1 MQIQWY
7 PGHMAKAKRLLKEQ
21 LKLVDLV
28 IEVLD
33 ARIPRSSSNPE
44 FANLVGKKPRIIVL
58 NKEDLAEAE
67 ENIKWINYFQTNGFL
82 AIKMNSTNRKGV
94 DVLFQTIKKAVSER
108 QKNLV
113 AKGLLPRPT
122 RAMVV
127 GIPNVGKSSLINNL
141 VQRGSAKTGKKPG
154 VTKGQQWI
162 RLLPDLELLDTP
174 GLLWPKFEEPQV
186 GFHLALIGAISDQ
199 VFDVTEVA
207 VKFIEFLR
215 NVYPSALI
223 QRYKLE
229 RLEGDSYLLLE
240 QIGRKRGLI
249 GTGGTVEID
258 KAALTLLQDFRQG
271 KLGRITLEKI

>member
-44 FANLVGKKPRIIVL
+44 LAKLVGAKPRIIVL

-67 ENIKWINYFQTNGFL
+67 ENIKWINYFKNNGIL
-82 AIKMNSTNRKGV
+82 AVKMNSTNRKGV
-94 DVLFQTIKKAVSER
+94 NVLSQAIKKAVSER
-108 QKNLV
+108 QRKLV
-113 AKGLLPRPT
+113 AKGLLPRPA

-141 VQRGSAKTGKKPG
+141 VQKGSAKTGDKPG

-162 RLLPDLELLDTP
+162 RLLSDLELLDTP
-174 GLLWPKFEEPQV
+174 GLLWPKFEDPQV
-186 GFHLALIGAISDQ
+186 GFHLALTGAISDQ

-207 VKFIEFLR
+207 AQFLEFLR
-215 NVYPSALI
+215 DSYPSVLS

-229 RLEGDSYLLLE
+229 KLEGDNYYLLE
-240 QIGRKRGLI
+240 QIGRKRGLLRA
-249 GTGGTVEID
+249 GEVVELE
-258 KAALTLLQDFRQG
+258 KTAFMLLQEFRQG
-271 KLGRITLEKI
+271 RLGRITLEKV